1 MMPLGEWWLPAETC
15 SRGRRQ
21 GIQMSKKLLCIDD
34 ELTGLEIRKLLLE
47 SQGYVVLIAVRGSEA
62 IDLFQRETV
71 DAVVVDYYMPE
82 MNGSEVARHLKTLRP
97 DIPIILLSA
106 FAADSSQSDFDAC
119 VMKGEH
125 PRILLGTLD
134 NLLHS
139 AA

>member
-1 MMPLGEWWLPAETC
+1 
-15 SRGRRQ
+15 
-21 GIQMSKKLLCIDD
+21 MSKKLLCIYD